1 MLKQKF
7 FNHNLLTLLSYF
19 LLSYPM
25 FYYAYK
31 FGVPDFG
38 NIDFY
43 DYYHLYKNWDFSKV
57 RSPFNTRLVSSFFI
71 YLFNKIGFFYN
82 AEISYHHPG
91 IDQKVFFNAI
101 FFNYISLVF
110 TAFTIYKM
118 IVYLYKNKVF
128 AWTIGLLVFLGF
140 GSLFYSINTLTESF
154 SFLLFAVIYFLYLQ
168 KNKSWIFVLLM
179 IAVIQREYI
188 FLVLGL
194 VSLIEYIIKE
204 NKKYYLLIF
213 ISSILFFSIYYILRK
228 TIFYTEDYSYQLNI
242 YRLIENL
249 FNPQFPIAPYIR
261 QSLLNQN
268 ILILYLLIIFYKYLN
283 KLNLNCINLLIT
295 IALIL
300 QSHFISFAAVL
311 GNSCGRYFYITLPIL
326 LYFISEEIY
335 PLIFNYYT
343 NPNKEHS
350 DL

>member
-1 MLKQKF
+1 MTKKI

-71 YLFNKIGFFYN
+71 YIFNKIGFFYN
-82 AEISYHHPG
+82 AEISYQHPG

-101 FFNYISLVF
+101 FFNYICLVF

-118 IVYLYKNKVF
+118 IVYFYKNKVF

-140 GSLFYSINTLTESF
+140 GSLFYSLNTLTESF
-154 SFLLFAVIYFLYLQ
+154 SFLLFSLIYFLYLL
-168 KNKSWIFVLLM
+168 KNKSWIFVLLIM
-179 IAVIQREYI
+179 AVIQREYI
-188 FLVLGL
+188 FFVIGL
-194 VSLIEYIIKE
+194 VSLIDLMVREEKR
-204 NKKYYLLIF
+204 YYFIVF
-213 ISSILFFSIYYILRK
+213 ISSILFFFIYYILRK
-228 TIFYTEDYSYQLNI
+228 TVFYTTAHSDQLNI
-242 YRLIENL
+242 SKLIENL
-249 FNPQFPIAPYIR
+249 FNPQFPIGPYIR

-268 ILILYLLIIFYKYLN
+268 ILILYFSVIIYKFLN
-283 KLNLNCINLLIT
+283 KLNFNHINLLIT
-295 IALIL
+295 LSFVL
-300 QSHFISFAAVL
+300 QANFISFAAIL

-326 LYFISEEIY
+326 LYYFSEEIY
-335 PLIFNYYT
+335 PLIYKANISS
-343 NPNKEHS
+343 NKHS
-350 DL
+350 A